1 MIHDAGLALA
11 CLASRSKGLKLER
24 ELSLAGFNP
33 FFVPMN
39 QTIDMN
45 DELEALIGSATTA
58 FAAAATPNDLE
69 NAKAQFLGK
78 SGRITEL
85 MKGMASLS
93 VDEKKSRGAAIN
105 KAKQAIEAA
114 LTGRRQALADE
125 ELSKQLKQEALDV
138 TLPGRQRG
146 GGGLHPVSLTL
157 ERIEGIFGSM
167 GFDVAEGPEIE
178 SDWFNFTALN
188 TPSDHPAR
196 SMHDTF
202 YVEGGSAD
210 APNLLRTHT
219 SPMQIR
225 HAVQHVKRYKSDID
239 AGGSMPEIRVIAP
252 GRTYRVDS
260 DATHSPMFHQCEGLW
275 IGENISFKDLKF
287 VFTDFCRTFFE
298 SDDLVLRFRPSYFP
312 FTEPS
317 AEIDIQF
324 QAGPLAG
331 KWLEV
336 AGSGQVHPNVV
347 RNMGLD
353 PERYIGFAFGMGPDR
368 LTMLRYG
375 VNDLRLYFDG
385 DIRFLSQFN

>member
-1 MIHDAGLALA
+1 MTALDSTDS
-11 CLASRSKGLKLER
+11 LS
-24 ELSLAGFNP
+24 SLA
-33 FFVPMN
+33 
-39 QTIDMN
+39 D
-45 DELEALIGSATTA
+45 SAREA
-58 FAAAATPNDLE
+58 FAAASTPADLE

-85 MKGMASLS
+85 MKGMAALS
-93 VDEKKSRGAAIN
+93 VEEKKTRGAEIN
-105 KAKQAIEAA
+105 QAKQAIEAA
-114 LTGRRQALADE
+114 LTARRQALADD
-125 ELSKQLKQEALDV
+125 ELQAQLKAESLDV
-138 TLPGRQRG
+138 TLPGRNRG
-146 GGGLHPVSLTL
+146 AGGLHPVSRTL
-157 ERIEGIFGSM
+157 ERIEQIFGSM
-167 GFDVAEGPEIE
+167 GFDVAQGPEIE
-178 SDWFNFTALN
+178 TDWFNFTALN
-188 TPSDHPAR
+188 TPEDHPAR

-202 YVEGGSAD
+202 YVEGGTAT

-225 HAVQHVKRYKSDID
+225 YAVQHVKAHRATID
-239 AGGSMPEIRVIAP
+239 AGGAMPEIRVIAP

-275 IGENISFKDLKF
+275 IGENVSFKDLKV

-298 SDDLVLRFRPSYFP
+298 SDDLALRFRPSFFP

-324 QAGPLAG
+324 SSGPLAG
-331 KWLEV
+331 RWLEV

-375 VNDLRLYFDG
+375 VNDLRLFFDG
-385 DIRFLSQFN
+385 DIRFLSQFQ

>member
-1 MIHDAGLALA
+1 MNELDAL
-11 CLASRSKGLKLER
+11 
-24 ELSLAGFNP
+24 
-33 FFVPMN
+33 V
-39 QTIDMN
+39 D
-45 DELEALIGSATTA
+45 SARTQ
-58 FAAAATPNDLE
+58 FAQAATPADLE

-78 SGRITEL
+78 AGRITEL
-85 MKGMASLS
+85 MKSLGALP
-93 VDEKKSRGAAIN
+93 VEEKKARGAAIN
-105 KAKQAIEAA
+105 LAKQAVEAA
-114 LTGRRQALADE
+114 LTERRQALADA
-125 ELSKQLKQEALDV
+125 ELAAQLKAEALDV
-138 TLPGRQRG
+138 TLPGRQRAS
-146 GGGLHPVSLTL
+146 GGLHPVTLTL
-157 ERIEGIFGSM
+157 ERIESIFGSM
-167 GFDVAEGPEIE
+167 GFEVADGPEIE

-188 TPSDHPAR
+188 TPEDHPAR

-202 YVEGGSAD
+202 YVEGGSD
-210 APNLLRTHT
+210 QAPNLLRTHT

-225 HAVQHVKRYKSDID
+225 HAVQHVKRHRDLID
-239 AGGSMPEIRVIAP
+239 AGHPMPEIRVIAP

-275 IGENISFKDLKF
+275 VGENVSFKDLKY

-298 SDDLVLRFRPSYFP
+298 SDDLVLRFRPSFFP

-324 QAGPLAG
+324 QQGPLAG
-331 KWLEV
+331 RWLEV

-375 VNDLRLYFDG
+375 VNDLRLFFDG
-385 DIRFLSQFN
+385 DVRFLAQFR

>member
-1 MIHDAGLALA
+1 MNELDSLVASAQALFA
-11 CLASRSKGLKLER
+11 QS
-24 ELSLAGFNP
+24 
-33 FFVPMN
+33 
-39 QTIDMN
+39 
-45 DELEALIGSATTA
+45 TTPA
-58 FAAAATPNDLE
+58 DLE

-85 MKGMASLS
+85 MKGLGALS
-93 VDEKKSRGAAIN
+93 VEEKKSQGAVIN
-105 KAKQAIEAA
+105 VAKQAIEAA
-114 LTGRRQALADE
+114 LQARRQALADA
-125 ELSKQLKQEALDV
+125 ELDIQLKAEALDV
-138 TLPGRQRG
+138 TLPGRTRAQ
-146 GGGLHPVSLTL
+146 GGLHPVSITL
-157 ERIEGIFGSM
+157 ERIESIFGSM
-167 GFDVAEGPEIE
+167 GFEVAQGPEIE
-178 SDWFNFTALN
+178 TDWFNFTALN
-188 TPSDHPAR
+188 TPEDHPAR

-202 YVEGGSAD
+202 YVEGGY
-210 APNLLRTHT
+210 LLRTHT

-225 HAVQHVKRYKSDID
+225 HAVQHVERHQALLN
-239 AGGSMPEIRVIAP
+239 AGGDTRMPEIRVIAP

-275 IGENISFKDLKF
+275 IGEDVSFKDLKV

-298 SDDLVLRFRPSYFP
+298 TDDLVLRFRPSFFP

-324 QAGPLAG
+324 PSGPLAG
-331 KWLEV
+331 RWLEV

-375 VNDLRLYFDG
+375 VNDLRLFFDG
-385 DIRFLSQFN
+385 DIRFLSQFQ

>member
-1 MIHDAGLALA
+1 
-11 CLASRSKGLKLER
+11 
-24 ELSLAGFNP
+24 
-33 FFVPMN
+33 
-39 QTIDMN
+39 MN
-45 DELEALIGSATTA
+45 DLQTVVDSAKAAFELAH
-58 FAAAATPNDLE
+58 TPADLE
-69 NAKAQFLGK
+69 NTKARYLGK
-78 SGRITEL
+78 SGRITEM
-85 MKGMASLS
+85 MKGMAALS
-93 VDEKKSRGAAIN
+93 VDEKKTQGAAIN
-105 KAKQAIEAA
+105 LAKQAIEAA
-114 LTGRRQALADE
+114 LTARRQALADA
-125 ELSKQLKQEALDV
+125 ELQAQLRAEALDV

-146 GGGLHPVSLTL
+146 TGGLHPVSLTL
-157 ERIEGIFGSM
+157 ERIEAIFGSM
-167 GFDVAEGPEIE
+167 GFEVAQGPEIE

-188 TPSDHPAR
+188 TPEDHPAR

-202 YVEGGSAD
+202 YVEGGTEA

-225 HAVQHVKRYKSDID
+225 HAVQHVKKYRQQVEGTAAADGLFSG
-239 AGGSMPEIRVIAP
+239 AMPEIRVIAP

-275 IGENISFKDLKF
+275 VGENVSFKDLKY

-298 SDDLVLRFRPSYFP
+298 NTDLVLRFRPSFFP

-324 QAGPLAG
+324 PSGPLAG
-331 KWLEV
+331 RWLEV
-336 AGSGQVHPNVV
+336 AGSGQVHPNVI

-375 VNDLRLYFDG
+375 VNDLRLFFDG
-385 DIRFLSQFN
+385 DVRFLSQFR

>member
-1 MIHDAGLALA
+1 MN
-11 CLASRSKGLKLER
+11 
-24 ELSLAGFNP
+24 ELDTL
-33 FFVPMN
+33 V
-39 QTIDMN
+39 D
-45 DELEALIGSATTA
+45 SARIS
-58 FAAAATPNDLE
+58 FSAAMTPADLE

-78 SGRITEL
+78 AGKVTEL
-85 MKGMASLS
+85 MKGMGALS
-93 VDEKKSRGAAIN
+93 VEEKKSRGAAIN
-105 KAKQAIEAA
+105 LAKQAIEAA
-114 LTGRRQALADE
+114 LTARRQALADA
-125 ELSKQLKQEALDV
+125 ELQKQLKAEALDV
-138 TLPGRQRG
+138 SLPGRQASQ
-146 GGGLHPVSLTL
+146 GGLHPVSITL
-157 ERIEGIFGSM
+157 ERIEAIFGSM

-188 TPSDHPAR
+188 TPQDHPAR

-202 YVEGGSAD
+202 YVEGGSAA

-225 HAVQHVKRYKSDID
+225 HAVQHVKKHRALID
-239 AGGSMPEIRVIAP
+239 AGGLMPEIRVIAP

-275 IGENISFKDLKF
+275 IGENVSFKDLKF
-287 VFTDFCRTFFE
+287 VFTDFCRRFFE
-298 SDDLVLRFRPSYFP
+298 SEDLVLRFRPSFFP

-331 KWLEV
+331 RWLEV
-336 AGSGQVHPNVV
+336 SGAGQVHPNVV

-353 PERYIGFAFGMGPDR
+353 PEKYIGFAFGMGPDR

-375 VNDLRLYFDG
+375 VNDLRLFFDG
-385 DIRFLSQFN
+385 DVRFLSQFQ

>member
-1 MIHDAGLALA
+1 
-11 CLASRSKGLKLER
+11 LKLER
-24 ELSLAGFNP
+24 DVSLAGFNP
-33 FFVPMN
+33 FFISLN
-39 QTIDMN
+39 RTHDMN
-45 DELEALIGSATTA
+45 ELDALVESAVQSFAQATTPA
-58 FAAAATPNDLE
+58 DLE
-69 NAKAQFLGK
+69 NAKALFLGK
-78 SGRITEL
+78 SGKITEL
-85 MKGMASLS
+85 MKGMAALS
-93 VDEKKSRGAAIN
+93 VDEKKTRGAAIN
-105 KAKQAIEAA
+105 RAKQSIEAA
-114 LTGRRQALADE
+114 LGERRQALADA
-125 ELSKQLKQEALDV
+125 ELALQLRQEALDV
-138 TLPGRQRG
+138 TLPGRRRG
-146 GGGLHPVSLTL
+146 TGGLHPVSLTM
-157 ERIEGIFGSM
+157 ERIEAIFGSM
-167 GFDVAEGPEIE
+167 GFEVAEGPEIE

-188 TPSDHPAR
+188 TPADHPAR

-202 YVEGGSAD
+202 YVEGGSAE

-225 HAVQHVKRYKSDID
+225 HAVQHVKRHRVQLD
-239 AGGSMPEIRVIAP
+239 AGQSMPEIRVIAP

-275 IGENISFKDLKF
+275 VGENISFKDLKY

-324 QAGPLAG
+324 QAGALAG

-336 AGSGQVHPNVV
+336 AGSGQVHPNVI

-375 VNDLRLYFDG
+375 VNDLRLFFDG
-385 DIRFLSQFN
+385 DLRFLAQFR